1 MSRISYTALHEGTP
15 ISKKLAKCYIG
26 ANKAGVLA
34 LELLTL
40 ILERKYGKA
49 GEDCLYDKFSYN
61 EQGMEEG

>member
-1 MSRISYTALHEGTP
+1 M
-15 ISKKLAKCYIG
+15 G

-40 ILERKYGKA
+40 ILQRKYDKT
-49 GEDCLYDKFSYN
+49 GEECLYDKFSYN